1 MRDATPTSQKTFVGF
16 GFGAIQAGL
25 YPVEAMHSGAFN
37 RLVVAYRRPETIQ
50 RVRAA
55 NGYFSLNIAH
65 ADGVETVRVGPV
77 EMFDVNVAADRER
90 IVQAVAEASEM
101 ATALSSVNDYVSDG
115 PASIHRLIAEG
126 LRRKVEQGGPRALL
140 YTSENHTEAA
150 EILEKAVSATLSE
163 EERVAVARSSRFV
176 NTVIGKMSRV
186 VEDADELR
194 ALALEPVTPRDTRAF
209 LVEVYRHILVSKA
222 AFGDGVNFKSG
233 FDFGEKA
240 DLTPFEE
247 AKLYGH
253 NATHA
258 LAAYLG
264 AFAGAVFIADLKD
277 VPGFLPFLRAAALDE
292 SGAALLHKHRGSDP
306 MFTPAGYR
314 DFMESLLA
322 RMLNPYLN
330 DTVARVGRDARR
342 KLGWNDR
349 LVGTMRLILAAGL
362 VPHRHALG
370 VAAALASEDMRPE
383 ALLELWQDEA
393 AVEATEAERR
403 EVLTLVEAG
412 VEHFSAWRGAGYPPL
427 EPFFQ
432 NQLRRQ
438 K

>member
-1 MRDATPTSQKTFVGF
+1 MRDATPASQKTFVGF

-25 YPVEAMHSGAFN
+25 YLYEAMRSRNFD
-37 RLVVAYRRPETIQ
+37 RLVVVYRRPEVIE
-50 RVRAA
+50 RIRAA
-55 NGYFSLNIAH
+55 GGYFSLNIAY

-77 EMFDVNVAADRER
+77 EMLDVNVPADRER
-90 IVQAVAEASEM
+90 IVKAVAEASEL

-115 PASIHRLIAEG
+115 PASVHRLIAEG
-126 LRRKVEQGGPRALL
+126 LKCKVKQGGPRALL

-150 EILEKAVSATLSE
+150 EILEKAVSAKLSE
-163 EERVAVARSSRFV
+163 EERAAASRSSRFV

-186 VEDADELR
+186 VQDADELR

-209 LVEVYRHILVSKA
+209 LVESYRHILVSKM
-222 AFGDGVNFKSG
+222 AFADGATFKSG
-233 FDFGEKA
+233 FDFAEKA

-264 AFAGAVFIADLKD
+264 AFAGAVYIADLK

-292 SGAALLHKHRGSDP
+292 SGAALLRKHRGSDP

-322 RMLNPYLN
+322 RMLNPHLN

-349 LVGTMRLILAAGL
+349 LIGTMRLILAAGL

-370 VAAALASEDMRPE
+370 VAAALANLNMRPE
-383 ALLELWQDEA
+383 TLLELWPDEA
-393 AVEATEAERR
+393 AEAERR
-403 EVLTLVEAG
+403 TILAFVKAG
-412 VEHFSAWRGAGYPPL
+412 AEHFDVWRGADFPPL

-432 NQLRRQ
+432 NRLRRQ

>member
-1 MRDATPTSQKTFVGF
+1 MREATPTSPQTFVGF

-25 YPVEAMHSGAFN
+25 YLYEAMRSGAFD
-37 RLVVAYRRPETIQ
+37 RLVVAYRRPETIRQ
-50 RVRAA
+50 IRAA
-55 NGYFSLNIAH
+55 DGYFSLNIAH
-65 ADGVETVRVGPV
+65 ADGVESVRVGPV
-77 EMFDVNVAADRER
+77 EMFDVNVADREH
-90 IVQAVAEASEM
+90 IIQAVAEASEL
-101 ATALSSVNDYVSDG
+101 ATALSSVNDYVTSG
-115 PASIHRLIAEG
+115 PASIHSLIAEG
-126 LRRKVEQGGPRALL
+126 LRCKGEQGGPRAVI

-150 EILEKAVSATLSE
+150 EILEKAVSAALSE
-163 EERVAVARSSRFV
+163 EERVAVARSRRFV

-186 VEDADELR
+186 VEDADEVR
-194 ALALEPVTPRDTRAF
+194 ALALEPVTPGDTRAF
-209 LVEVYRHILVSKA
+209 LVEAYRHILVSKVM
-222 AFGDGVNFKSG
+222 FGDGVNFKSG
-233 FDFGEKA
+233 FDFDEKA

-264 AFAGAVFIADLKD
+264 AFAGATYIADLKGM
-277 VPGFLPFLRAAALDE
+277 PGFVPFLRAAALDE
-292 SGAALLHKHRGSDP
+292 SGAALLHKHRGVDP
-306 MFTPAGYR
+306 MLTPAGYR

-349 LVGTMRLILAAGL
+349 LVGTMRLIRDVGL

-370 VAAALASEDMRPE
+370 IAAALASLNMHPE

-393 AVEATEAERR
+393 AEAERR

-412 VEHFSAWRGAGYPPL
+412 VEHFDAWRGADFPPL

-432 NQLRRQ
+432 NQLRR
-438 K
+438 KK

>member
-1 MRDATPTSQKTFVGF
+1 MRDGTSTSQKTFVGF

-25 YPVEAMHSGAFN
+25 YLVEAMHSGAFN

-65 ADGVETVRVGPV
+65 EDGVETVRVGPI
-77 EMFDVNVAADRER
+77 EMFDVNVPADRER
-90 IVQAVAEASEM
+90 IVEAVAEASEM
-101 ATALSSVNDYVSDG
+101 ATALSSVNDYVGDG
-115 PASIHRLIAEG
+115 PASIHHLIAEG
-126 LRRKVEQGGPRALL
+126 LKRKVEQGGPRVVI

-150 EILEKAVSATLSE
+150 EILEKVVSAELSE
-163 EERVAVARSSRFV
+163 EERAAVARSSRFV

-186 VEDADELR
+186 VEDADEVR
-194 ALALEPVTPRDTRAF
+194 ALALEPVTPGDTRAF
-209 LVEVYRHILVSKA
+209 LVEAYRHILVSKV

-233 FDFGEKA
+233 FDFDEKA
-240 DLTPFEE
+240 DLTPSEE

-264 AFAGAVFIADLKD
+264 AFAGATYIADLKD
-277 VPGFLPFLRAAALDE
+277 TPGFVPFLRAAALDE
-292 SGAALLHKHRGSDP
+292 SGAALLRRHGGVDP

-330 DTVARVGRDARR
+330 DTVVRVGRDARR

-349 LVGTMRLILAAGL
+349 LVGTMRLVLAAGL

-370 VAAALASEDMRPE
+370 VAAALASEDIRPE
-383 ALLELWQDEA
+383 DLLELWQG
-393 AVEATEAERR
+393 EATEAERR

-412 VEHFSAWRGAGYPPL
+412 AEHFDAWRGAGCPPL

-432 NQLRRQ
+432 ARVWRRT
-438 K
+438 

>member
-1 MRDATPTSQKTFVGF
+1 MIPMGQKTFVGF

-25 YPVEAMHSGAFN
+25 YLYEAMRSGVFD
-37 RLVVAYRRPETIQ
+37 RLVVAYRRPEVIERI
-50 RVRAA
+50 RVAD
-55 NGYFSLNIAH
+55 GWFSLNIARG
-65 ADGVETVRVGPV
+65 DGVETVRVGPIEV
-77 EMFDVNVAADRER
+77 CDVNVPADRER
-90 IVQAVAEASEM
+90 IARAVAEASEM
-101 ATALSSVNDYVSDG
+101 ATALSSANDYVGDG

-126 LRRKVEQGGPRALL
+126 LKRKVEQGGPRAVI

-150 EILEKAVSATLSE
+150 EILEKAVSAELSE

-194 ALALEPVTPRDTRAF
+194 ALALEPVTPRGTRAF
-209 LVEVYRHILVSKA
+209 LVEAYRHILVSKA
-222 AFGDGVNFKSG
+222 AFGDGARFESG
-233 FDFGEKA
+233 FDFDEKA

-264 AFAGAVFIADLKD
+264 AFAGATYIADLKD
-277 VPGFLPFLRAAALDE
+277 TPGFVPFLRAAAFAE
-292 SGAALLHKHRGSDP
+292 SGAALLRRHGGVDP
-306 MFTPAGYR
+306 MLTPAGYR
-314 DFMESLLA
+314 DFVESLLA

-349 LVGTMRLILAAGL
+349 LVGTMRLVLAAGL

-370 VAAALASEDMRPE
+370 VAAALASLNMHPE

-393 AVEATEAERR
+393 AVEATNEAERR

-412 VEHFSAWRGAGYPPL
+412 AEHFSAWRGADFPPL

-432 NQLRRQ
+432 AHLRRRT
-438 K
+438 